1 MIEKRDPCVQL
12 PLTRAL
18 AESVDP
24 VAGRDTILAHAA
36 DCADC
41 GKYLRRYAP
50 DLLLAAF
57 NLDLPMA
64 PPLNARELLPKLP
77 ARQSWR
83 WPAAVAALLVAGV
96 SVAVFRAADSRGRI
110 ENLRSSAII
119 SARPQP
125 VAAILTVS
133 TTSGAEPVIE
143 SGADHFS
150 ISEYDAA
157 GFDGKPVRWVRLRS
171 EEGAGIEAVI
181 PPAVAASAALGAT
194 RS

>member
-1 MIEKRDPCVQL
+1 MIEKRAPCEQL

-24 VAGRDTILAHAA
+24 VTGRDAILAHAA

-41 GKYLRRYAP
+41 GKYLRRQAP

-57 NLDLPMA
+57 NLDLPVA
-64 PPLNARELLPKLP
+64 PPLDARELLQKLP
-77 ARQSWR
+77 TRHSWR

-96 SVAVFRAADSRGRI
+96 SFAVYRIAGPVARHDAPPASARI
-110 ENLRSSAII
+110 STPSTGNSAISLI
-119 SARPQP
+119 STDR
-125 VAAILTVS
+125 T
-133 TTSGAEPVIE
+133 AEPVIE
-143 SGADHFS
+143 SGADNFS

-157 GFDGKPVRWVRLRS
+157 GFDGKPARWVRLRS
-171 EEGAGIEAVI
+171 EDGAGIEAVI
-181 PPAVAASAALGAT
+181 PPAAAASAAPGAA